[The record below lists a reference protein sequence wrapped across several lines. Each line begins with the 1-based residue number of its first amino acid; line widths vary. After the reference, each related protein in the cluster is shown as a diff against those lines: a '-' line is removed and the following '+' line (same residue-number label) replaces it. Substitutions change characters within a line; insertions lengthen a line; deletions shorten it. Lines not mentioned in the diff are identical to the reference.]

1 MIRRLPRRSILL
13 DSARVFALVALLI
26 GCDSQPPAPAGNSSE
41 SASSASSN
49 PTPSD
54 STSSPTP
61 ATSNPSVPEPTAE
74 WNVSEKSILPLE
86 PVVYHSGRE
95 AQQRS
100 ILESLGGGVGVID
113 YDLDGS
119 FDLWFPGGGKLE
131 NQVVSGR
138 PNRLLKRQCDSS
150 LIDVS
155 LAAMISEATTYSHG
169 AAITDYDLDGFPDV
183 VVSGYQGL
191 QLWHNQ
197 GDGSFRRI
205 ESQTSGLTDDSWS
218 TSVAWGDFNGDSIPD
233 LYVPHYVNWSFAN
246 HPDCGAS
253 HDANQREICSPR
265 VFEAVRDRCYL
276 GQSGGTF
283 LDATEELHLPLD
295 GKGLGAVIWDFDE
308 DGAQDIYVAN
318 DTTPNF
324 LLLNRGTA
332 GFVEDGGLSGV
343 AVDDRGIPNGSM
355 GLALSDIDHDGK
367 VDLFVANYQTESFAL
382 YRQLAPGAFVYSSP
396 AYGLKLIEPTFV
408 GFGSIAHDFDRD
420 GDDDIIVSN
429 GHVLDFPASSTR
441 DQATVTLRNADRK
454 LTRLR
459 WPASHPFEQLRCGRG
474 VALCDAD
481 GDGDADLAFTPSDA
495 PAWELHNY
503 ETRGNTISVTPI
515 GTISSRIPLGAQLSV
530 RTNLAVR
537 VQPLAGGGSYLS
549 SHQPSFWVVIPEGE
563 RLEELIIRWPTGSEQ
578 SFLTQVDVEQIIV
591 VETETEEPKIFKLP
605 RS

>member
-1 MIRRLPRRSILL
+1 MISRISRRSMPIETIC
-13 DSARVFALVALLI
+13 AFALVALLV
-26 GCDSQPPAPAGNSSE
+26 GCNSQSPEASGDTSE
-41 SASSASSN
+41 STSSASSN
-49 PTPSD
+49 PETNSSSNSTP
-54 STSSPTP
+54 P
-61 ATSNPSVPEPTAE
+61 ATSNPTSPDPTAE
-74 WNVSEKSILPLE
+74 WNVSEKSILPQS

-113 YDLDGS
+113 YDLDGV

-131 NQVVSGR
+131 NQVVAGLPS
-138 PNRLLKRQCDSS
+138 RLLKRQSDSS

-155 LAAMISEATTYSHG
+155 LSAMISEATTYSHG
-169 AAITDYDLDGFPDV
+169 AAVTDYDLDGFPDV

-205 ESQTSGLTDDSWS
+205 ESQSSGLTDDSWS

-265 VFEAVRDRCYL
+265 VFEALRDRCYL
-276 GQSGGTF
+276 SNGDGTMIE
-283 LDATEELHLPLD
+283 ATDQLQLPPD
-295 GKGLGAVIWDFDE
+295 GKGLGAVVWDFNG
-308 DGAQDIYVAN
+308 DGQQDVYVAN

-324 LLLNRGTA
+324 LLLNRGSE
-332 GFVEDGGLSGV
+332 GLIDDGGLSGV

-355 GLALSDIDHDGK
+355 GIALTDIDQNGRM
-367 VDLFVANYQTESFAL
+367 DLFVANYQTEANAL
-382 YRQLAPGAFVYSSP
+382 YRQTGPGAFVYSSP

-474 VALCDAD
+474 VAMCDAD
-481 GDGDADLAFTPSDA
+481 ADGDADLVFTPSDA
-495 PAWELHNY
+495 PAWELRNE
-503 ETRGNTISVTPI
+503 ETLGRTICVTPI
-515 GTISSRIPLGAQLSV
+515 GTASSRVPLGSQLTI
-530 RTNLAVR
+530 RTQQASR
-537 VQPLAGGGSYLS
+537 VQALGGGGSYLS
-549 SHQPSFWVVIPEGE
+549 SHQPSFWVVIPSGE
-563 RLEELIIRWPTGSEQ
+563 TLEELTIRWPDGLEQ
-578 SFLTQVDVEQIIV
+578 AFVPQIDAVHITII
-591 VETETEEPKIFKLP
+591 ETETEEPLVFNLP
-605 RS
+605 RF